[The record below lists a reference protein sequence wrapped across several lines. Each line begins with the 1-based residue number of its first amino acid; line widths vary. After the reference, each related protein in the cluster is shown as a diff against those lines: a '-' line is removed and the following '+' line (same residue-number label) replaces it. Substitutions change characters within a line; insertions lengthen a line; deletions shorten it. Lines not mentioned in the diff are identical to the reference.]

1 VGENG
6 RAESFLFSLLP
17 SDDQGLKHFIMN
29 ANSPVQK
36 FSIGG
41 LKLSLEL
48 IQVRLFPDS
57 GTSVTG
63 MFSRLA
69 GHQVNLIG
77 VMLDA
82 FDGRINGVCYISVED
97 RQLAEQALQPFEGS
111 YEFQSPIGLLTIF
124 PHQSRSEL
132 MGLLFSAL
140 GHAGLPVYGIASSLS
155 SLTITTD
162 YHRLDDAV
170 STVCQVVALPDN
182 HAPFRPEFRV
192 KQL

>member
-1 VGENG
+1 M
-6 RAESFLFSLLP
+6 
-17 SDDQGLKHFIMN
+17 K
-29 ANSPVQK
+29 ANTPIRT

-41 LKLSLEL
+41 LKLSPEL
-48 IQVRLFPDS
+48 IQIRLFPDTGS
-57 GTSVTG
+57 LVTE
-63 MFSRLA
+63 MFRRLA
-69 GHQVNLIG
+69 DQQVNLIG
-77 VMLDA
+77 VVLDA
-82 FDGRINGVCYISVED
+82 LDGQMTGVCYISIED
-97 RQLAEQALQPFEGS
+97 RLAAEQALQPFKGL
-111 YEFQSPIGLLTIF
+111 YELQSPVGLLTIF

-132 MGLLFSAL
+132 MGSLFAAL

-170 STVCQVVALPDN
+170 SAVCQVVTLPDD